1 MILSSGKADNMLK
14 LHKILLY
21 ALKTAIHF
29 LNQDKACNLIK
40 MAVIARAK
48 VHKVA
53 KSSLATKLFIHLLG
67 LI

>member
-1 MILSSGKADNMLK
+1 MILSSDKVDNMLK
-14 LHKILLY
+14 LHIILLY
-21 ALKTAIHF
+21 ALKTAIHC

-48 VHKVA
+48 VRQVA
-53 KSSLATKLFIHLLG
+53 KSSPATKQFIHLLG